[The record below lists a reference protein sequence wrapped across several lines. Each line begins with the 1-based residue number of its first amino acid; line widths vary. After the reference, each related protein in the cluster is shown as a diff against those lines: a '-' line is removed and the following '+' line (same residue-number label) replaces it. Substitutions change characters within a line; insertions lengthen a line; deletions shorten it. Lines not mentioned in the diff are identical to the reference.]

1 MVYDKKMAHHGGEG
15 LCSTSKD
22 FHKFIQLLMNKG
34 EFNGKR
40 ILGEKY
46 INLMLTNQMPEE
58 AGEAPLTN
66 FFGPVAKNLQ
76 FSYGLRNNFR

>member
-1 MVYDKKMAHHGGEG
+1 
-15 LCSTSKD
+15 
-22 FHKFIQLLMNKG
+22 MNKG

-76 FSYGLRNNFR
+76 FSYGLGITLDNQRQNTKYYWWAGAANTFFGLTPKLG